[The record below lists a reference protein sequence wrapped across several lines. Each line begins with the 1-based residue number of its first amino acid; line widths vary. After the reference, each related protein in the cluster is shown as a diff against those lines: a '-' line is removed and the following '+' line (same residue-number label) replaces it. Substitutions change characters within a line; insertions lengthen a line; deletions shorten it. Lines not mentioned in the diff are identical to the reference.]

1 MDSILANV
9 LNSWRLS
16 DTGDL
21 APEATDLEVREAEKK
36 LCRAHLTADEVRKF
50 ASATVRV

>member
-9 LNSWRLS
+9 LISWRLS
-16 DTGDL
+16 DIGDL
-21 APEATDLEVREAEKK
+21 APEATDLEVREAKKK

>member
-16 DTGDL
+16 ETDDL
-21 APEATDLEVREAEKK
+21 APEATYLEVREAEKK
-36 LCRAHLTADEVRKF
+36 LCRTHLTADAVRKF
-50 ASATVRV
+50 ASVIVRV